1 MTDMTTIVE
10 NSMADA
16 MMDGLP
22 EYDRFTHIGLEV
34 MKFKGMTISEWQE
47 QVSVPIIPESFSIQE
62 LEDFN
67 VSLMQVNEEVM
78 SNLSTAR
85 VSHEMCKIAY
95 SKSMVAAKEAILA
108 RIEASN
114 SANNKKRVP
123 GKEALDDISRGQCM
137 PEYLSVKVANLFLEF
152 WVTQYEKLKFA
163 NDRINNFSYMKSTE
177 SRVGR

>member
-67 VSLMQVNEEVM
+67 VSLMQVNE
-78 SNLSTAR
+78 
-85 VSHEMCKIAY
+85 
-95 SKSMVAAKEAILA
+95 
-108 RIEASN
+108 
-114 SANNKKRVP
+114 
-123 GKEALDDISRGQCM
+123 
-137 PEYLSVKVANLFLEF
+137 
-152 WVTQYEKLKFA
+152 
-163 NDRINNFSYMKSTE
+163 
-177 SRVGR
+177 